1 MFDVF
6 EGIDG
11 PPDEA
16 AADAAAAESVFKGLE
31 MVVIYKIKS
40 MHSAE
45 CFKDYLFKL
54 CSVQC
59 IEFFSSGGRNI

>member
-40 MHSAE
+40 MH
-45 CFKDYLFKL
+45 FKDYLFKL